1 VFGNDVVKVLEEE
14 LATTLVVTIV
24 FLSIPEPWGKSEN
37 SPRNTVQFGF
47 CPFRNLWV
55 SLRKLSEEHGTV

>member
-24 FLSIPEPWGKSEN
+24 VEEELQFFLGSYP
-37 SPRNTVQFGF
+37 
-47 CPFRNLWV
+47 L
-55 SLRKLSEEHGTV
+55 

>member
-1 VFGNDVVKVLEEE
+1 MFGNDVVKVLEEE

-37 SPRNTVQFGF
+37 SPRNTVQFDVTLDDAQG
-47 CPFRNLWV
+47 V
-55 SLRKLSEEHGTV
+55 H